1 MDSKIQRVRDAFA
14 SGRSRPLRFRLQ
26 QLEALRRMVQERE
39 KDILEAIAADLC
51 KVRAP
56 RAEPGQP
63 STSGEPHSTRAFA
76 AFFFFFNLFLIMQ
89 ALWEYCLQQS

>member
-1 MDSKIQRVRDAFA
+1 MESKVQQVREAFA

-51 KVRAP
+51 KVRAR
-56 RAEPGQP
+56 RAERGQP
-63 STSGEPHSTRAFA
+63 PPAGEPHSARA
-76 AFFFFFNLFLIMQ
+76 LFVCLI
-89 ALWEYCLQQS
+89 YF